1 MSHCRID
8 HITITSPSLQAG
20 SDFVFERLGARPGPG
35 GEHPRMGTHNLLL
48 RLGETMFL
56 EVIAANPKA
65 EKPSR
70 PRWFALDEL
79 PQGAGPRLACWVARS
94 EDIHASA
101 ISATEALG
109 DIEPMSRGGLEWL
122 ISIPGDGSLALGG
135 AAPALVQ
142 WSVAVHPAVTMQ
154 DLGCSLVALD
164 VLHPSTQRVSAL
176 LRSLSL
182 DEPSVQVSVLES
194 PVPGLVAHIRTPSGL
209 RTIGAS
215 NPASGLFA
223 RE

>member
-1 MSHCRID
+1 MSQCRID

-20 SDFVFERLGARPGPG
+20 SDFVFECLGVRPGPG

-48 RLGETMFL
+48 RLGESMFL
-56 EVIAANPKA
+56 EVIAANPEA
-65 EKPSR
+65 AKPSR
-70 PRWFALDEL
+70 SRWFALDEL
-79 PQGAGPRLACWVARS
+79 TQDAKPRLACWVARTQ
-94 EDIHASA
+94 DIHAST

-122 ISIPGDGSLALGG
+122 ITIPKDGSLPLVG

-142 WSVAVHPAVTMQ
+142 WSVAVHPAASMQ

-164 VLHPSTQRVSAL
+164 VLHPSPQRLDAL
-176 LRSLSL
+176 LSSLGL

-215 NPASGLFA
+215 SPASRLFA